1 MNKKIMFMT
10 IFFLTLD
17 QISKIIIDG
26 VLKVNE
32 VIRVIPKFFYLT
44 RVNNTGAAFSILEGR
59 TIFLS
64 IISVFAILLLFK
76 YMNEFKQTKLGNVSF
91 SLLLGGILG
100 NLIDRVFLGSVRD
113 FLKFDIFGYEFP
125 VFNIADTCIV
135 VGVLLLIVCVFR
147 GDDKSEVNSRKPRT
161 TA

>member
-17 QISKIIIDG
+17 QISKIVIDG

-44 RVNNTGAAFSILEGR
+44 RVNNPGAAFSILEGR

-113 FLKFDIFGYEFP
+113 FLKFDIIGYEFP

-147 GDDKSEVNSRKPRT
+147 GDDKSEVSSRKPRT